1 MAGLIL
7 KSPYIKAGGAGKYMR
22 YIATRKN
29 VERLPDSRPPT
40 QKQVK
45 LVQKLA
51 HDFPAST
58 KSDEYAGYNKSPTR
72 AKASVYISSTLEAN
86 WDTAQRSDVYMKY
99 IATRPRVEKLGTHG
113 LFGDEDD
120 VNLDTAIDEME
131 SVTGNVWTHI
141 ISLTRGDAERLGYDN
156 ASTWRNLLRTHRNDI
171 AEAMR
176 IAPNDFRWY
185 AAFHNEGDH
194 PHVHMMAWS
203 ASGEGY
209 LSRDGIRKIKSGLVN
224 DIFKQELLHAYEQ
237 KSGVRDELVNEVR
250 QSLQELVSEI
260 RDGLCACPQIAPMLM
275 DLSTELGTVKGKK
288 SYGYL
293 KKNLKDKVDRIVDE
307 LESVPAVHE
316 CYMKWLDLQDEVD
329 SHYKDERR
337 ERLRLSEQK
346 EFRSVRNAVIQ
357 EAERLRLG
365 EVTVEEVPP
374 GPVDECDWREQ
385 NYIYTTFL
393 DETTPLDERD
403 EAVEQERNYAEDGE
417 PSSQYVLGVL
427 YRDGGLLMPDAV
439 KARDRFTRSAKQ
451 GYVPAQYALGKLLI
465 SDEPEIHDQA
475 AGIRWLQTAARNGS
489 PYAAYELG
497 KAYLK
502 TGDRQQAE
510 SYFTQA
516 AEAENANA
524 MYMLGKLLYDHD
536 PKRANYW
543 LRESASYGNPYAQR
557 AISVHTSPTI
567 AACVT
572 RLLYHLSRVIRDNT
586 EQASHGPGFGIDR
599 KRRRELMDKRLAM
612 GHKPDDH
619 EEQSQGYQGFSM

>member
-22 YIATRKN
+22 YIATREN
-29 VERLPDSRPPT
+29 VERLPDGRPPT
-40 QKQVK
+40 KKQVE
-45 LVQKLA
+45 LVQKLTR
-51 HDFPAST
+51 DFPAST
-58 KSDEYAGYNKSPTR
+58 KSDEYTEYNKSPTR
-72 AKASVYISSTLEAN
+72 AKASAYISSTLEAN

-99 IATRPRVEKLGTHG
+99 IETRPRVEKLGTHG

-120 VNLDTAIDEME
+120 VDLDAAIAEME

-141 ISLTRGDAERLGYDN
+141 ISLKREDAERLGYDN
-156 ASTWRNLLRTHRNDI
+156 ASAWRNLLRAHRNDI

-176 IAPNDFRWY
+176 IEPNDFRWY

-203 ASGEGY
+203 ASGGGY
-209 LSRDGIRKIKSGLVN
+209 LSKDGIRRIKSGLVN
-224 DIFKQELLHAYEQ
+224 DVFRQELLHTYER
-237 KSGVRDELVNEVR
+237 KSEMRDELVNEVR
-250 QSLQELVSEI
+250 QSLQELVDEI
-260 RDGLCACPQIAPMLM
+260 RDGLCACPQIDPMMLE
-275 DLSTELGTVKGKK
+275 LSVELGAVKGKK

-293 KKNLKDKVDRIVDE
+293 NKRVKEKVDKIVDE
-307 LESVPAVHE
+307 LETIPAVHE
-316 CYMKWLDLQDEVD
+316 CYIKWLELQTEVD
-329 SHYKDERR
+329 GYYKDQCR
-337 ERLRLSEQK
+337 ERMRLSKQK
-346 EFRSVRNAVIQ
+346 EFRSVKNAVIQ

-403 EAVEQERNYAEDGE
+403 KAVERERQYAEDGE
-417 PSSQYVLGVL
+417 PTSQYVLGIL

-439 KARDRFTRSAKQ
+439 KARDWFTRSAQQ
-451 GYVPAQYALGKLLI
+451 GYVPAQYALGKLLL

-475 AGIRWLQTAARNGS
+475 AGIRWLKAAARNGS

-497 KAYLK
+497 KTYLK
-502 TGDRQQAE
+502 SGDKQQAE

-516 AEAENANA
+516 AEGENPNA
-524 MYMLGKLLYDHD
+524 IYMLGKLLYDGD
-536 PKRANYW
+536 PERANHW
-543 LRESASYGNPYAQR
+543 LRFSAFYDNPYAQR
-557 AISVHTSPTI
+557 ALDQRTSPTI

-572 RLLYHLSRVIRDNT
+572 RLLYHLSRIIRDDT
-586 EQASHGPGFGIDR
+586 EQASQGPVFGIDR
-599 KRRRELMDKRLAM
+599 KRRRELMDKRIAM
-612 GHKPDDH
+612 GYKPDDH
-619 EEQSQGYQGFSM
+619 EDMQMQGFSM

>member
-1 MAGLIL
+1 M
-7 KSPYIKAGGAGKYMR
+7 
-22 YIATRKN
+22 
-29 VERLPDSRPPT
+29 
-40 QKQVK
+40 
-45 LVQKLA
+45 
-51 HDFPAST
+51 
-58 KSDEYAGYNKSPTR
+58 KSDEYTEYKKSPTR
-72 AKASVYISSTLEAN
+72 AKASTYISATLEAN
-86 WDTAQRSDVYMKY
+86 WDTAQRSDVYMRY

-113 LFGDEDD
+113 LFGDEDSVD
-120 VNLDTAIDEME
+120 LDKAVAEME

-141 ISLTRGDAERLGYDN
+141 ISLKCEDAERLGYDN
-156 ASTWRNLLRTHRNDI
+156 ASSWRNLLRAHRNDI

-209 LSRDGIRKIKSGLVN
+209 LSRDGIRKIKSELVN
-224 DIFKQELLHAYEQ
+224 DIFKQELLHTYEQ
-237 KSGVRDELVNEVR
+237 KSEMRDELVNEAR
-250 QSLQELVSEI
+250 QSLQNLVSEI

-275 DLSTELGTVKGKK
+275 ELSTELSTVKGKK

-316 CYMKWLDLQDEVD
+316 CYMKWLDLQVEVD
-329 SHYKDERR
+329 GYYKDERR
-337 ERLRLSEQK
+337 EQLRLSEQK
-346 EFRSVRNAVIQ
+346 EFRSVKNAVIQ

-385 NYIYTTFL
+385 SYISTYFL
-393 DETTPLDERD
+393 DETVPLDERD
-403 EAVEQERNYAEDGE
+403 EAVEQERKYAEDGE
-417 PSSQYVLGVL
+417 PTSQYVLGVL

-439 KARDRFTRSAKQ
+439 KARDWFEKSACQ
-451 GYVPAQYALGKLLI
+451 GYIPAQYALGKLLL
-465 SDEPEIHDQA
+465 SDDPEVHDQA
-475 AGIRWLQTAARNGS
+475 AGLRWLRIAAKNGS
-489 PYAAYELG
+489 SYAAYELG

-510 SYFTQA
+510 VYFTQA
-516 AEAENANA
+516 AEDENANA
-524 MYMLGKLLYDHD
+524 MYMLGKLLYDSD
-536 PKRANYW
+536 PNRANYW
-543 LRESASYGNPYAQR
+543 LHTSVSYGNPYAQR
-557 AISVHTSPTI
+557 ALDQRTSPTI

-572 RLLYHLSRVIRDNT
+572 RLLYHLSRIIRDNT
-586 EQASHGPGFGIDR
+586 EQMSHGPGFAIDR

-619 EEQSQGYQGFSM
+619 ENMQMQGFSM

>member
-22 YIATRKN
+22 YIATREN

-40 QKQVK
+40 QKQAE
-45 LVQKLA
+45 LVQKLTR
-51 HDFPAST
+51 DFPTSM
-58 KSDEYAGYNKSPTR
+58 KSDTYSRYTKSPTR
-72 AKASVYISSTLEAN
+72 ASASAYISSTLEAN
-86 WDTAQRSDVYMKY
+86 WDAAQSTEVYMKY

-113 LFGDEDD
+113 LFGDTDNVD
-120 VNLDTAIDEME
+120 LDTAITELE

-156 ASTWRNLLRTHRNDI
+156 ASTWRNLLRAHRNNI

-176 IAPNDFRWY
+176 IEPNDFHWY

-203 ASGEGY
+203 ESGGGY
-209 LSRDGIRKIKSGLVN
+209 LSKDGIRKIKSGLVN
-224 DIFKQELLHAYEQ
+224 DIFKQELLHTYEQ
-237 KSGVRDELVNEVR
+237 KSEMRDELVNEVR
-250 QSLQELVSEI
+250 QSLQELVGQI

-275 DLSTELGTVKGKK
+275 ELSTELGTVKGKK

-293 KKNLKDKVDRIVDE
+293 KKNLKDKVDKIVDE
-307 LESVPAVHE
+307 LETVPAVHE
-316 CYMKWLDLQDEVD
+316 CYMKWLDLQAEVD
-329 SHYKDERR
+329 RYYKDERR
-337 ERLRLSEQK
+337 KRLRLSEQK
-346 EFRSVRNAVIQ
+346 EFRSVKNAVIQ
-357 EAERLRLG
+357 EAERLRMG

-374 GPVDECDWREQ
+374 GPVDECDWQEQ
-385 NYIYTTFL
+385 SYISTYFL

-403 EAVEQERNYAEDGE
+403 EAVEQERKYAEDGE

-427 YRDGGLLMPDAV
+427 YRDGGLLMPDVV
-439 KARDRFTRSAKQ
+439 KARDWFTRSAQQ
-451 GYVPAQYALGKLLI
+451 GYVPAQYALDKLLL
-465 SDEPEIHDQA
+465 SDDPEVHDQDN
-475 AGIRWLQTAARNGS
+475 GIRWLQTAARNGS

-502 TGDRQQAE
+502 AGDRQQAE
-510 SYFTQA
+510 TYFTQA
-516 AEAENANA
+516 AEGENANA
-524 MYMLGKLLYDHD
+524 MYMLGKLLYDSD
-536 PKRANYW
+536 PKQANYW
-543 LRESASYGNPYAQR
+543 LRESASYGNLYAQR
-557 AISVHTSPTI
+557 AISAHTSPTI

-572 RLLYHLSRVIRDNT
+572 RLLYHLGRVIRDNT
-586 EQASHGPGFGIDR
+586 EQNSHGPGFGIDR

-619 EEQSQGYQGFSM
+619 ADIQMQGFSM

>member
-7 KSPYIKAGGAGKYMR
+7 KSPYIKASGARKYMK
-22 YIATRKN
+22 YIATREN
-29 VERLPDSRPPT
+29 VERLPDARPPT
-40 QKQVK
+40 KKQAELISK
-45 LVQKLA
+45 LTR
-51 HDFPAST
+51 DFPVSM
-58 KSDEYAGYNKSPTR
+58 KLDEYAEYKKSPTR
-72 AKASVYISSTLEAN
+72 SKASAYISSTLEAN
-86 WDTAQRSDVYMKY
+86 WDTAQHSDVYMKY

-120 VNLDTAIDEME
+120 VDLDAAVTEVE

-141 ISLTRGDAERLGYDN
+141 ISLKRKDAERLGYDN
-156 ASTWRNLLRTHRNDI
+156 ASTWRNLLRAHRNDI

-224 DIFKQELLHAYEQ
+224 DIFKQELLHTYEQ
-237 KSGVRDELVNEVR
+237 KSEMRNELVNEVR

-260 RDGLCACPQIAPMLM
+260 RGGMCACPQIAPMLM
-275 DLSTELGTVKGKK
+275 ELSMELGTVKGKK

-293 KKNLKDKVDRIVDE
+293 KKNLKDKVDKIVDE
-307 LESVPAVHE
+307 MESVPAVHE
-316 CYMKWLDLQDEVD
+316 CYNKWLDLQNEVD
-329 SHYKDERR
+329 SYYKDERR

-365 EVTVEEVPP
+365 EVTVEEVPA
-374 GPVDECDWREQ
+374 GPVEECDWREQ
-385 NYIYTTFL
+385 SYISTYFL
-393 DETTPLDERD
+393 DETVPLDERD
-403 EAVEQERNYAEDGE
+403 EAVEQERKYAEDGE
-417 PSSQYVLGVL
+417 PASQYVLGVL

-439 KARDRFTRSAKQ
+439 KAREWFTRSAKQ

-465 SDEPEIHDQA
+465 SDDPEVHDRDT
-475 AGIRWLQTAARNGS
+475 GIRWLQTAARNGN

-502 TGDRQQAE
+502 SGDRQQAE
-510 SYFTQA
+510 MYFTQS

-524 MYMLGKLLYDHD
+524 MYMLAKLLYDRD

-543 LRESASYGNPYAQR
+543 LRESASYGNPHAQR
-557 AISVHTSPTI
+557 ALDQHTSPTI
-567 AACVT
+567 AACVI
-572 RLLYHLSRVIRDNT
+572 RLLYHVSRVIRDNT
-586 EQASHGPGFGIDR
+586 EQMSHGPGFGIDR
-599 KRRRELMDKRLAM
+599 KRRRELMKKRLAM

-619 EEQSQGYQGFSM
+619 EDMQYYGQSM

>member
-22 YIATRKN
+22 YIATREN

-40 QKQVK
+40 QKQAE
-45 LVQKLA
+45 LIQKLTR
-51 HDFPAST
+51 DFPASK
-58 KSDEYAGYNKSPTR
+58 KSESYSRYDKAPTR
-72 AKASVYISSTLEAN
+72 ASASAYISSTLEAN
-86 WDTAQRSDVYMKY
+86 WDAAQSTEVYMKY
-99 IATRPRVEKLGTHG
+99 IATRPRVEKMGTHG
-113 LFGDEDD
+113 LFGDEDSVD
-120 VNLDTAIDEME
+120 LDKAVAEME
-131 SVTGNVWTHI
+131 NVTGNVWTHI
-141 ISLTRGDAERLGYDN
+141 FSLKREDAERLGYNN
-156 ASTWRNLLRTHRNDI
+156 ASSWRNLLRAHHNDI

-176 IAPNDFRWY
+176 IAPGDFRWY
-185 AAFHNEGDH
+185 AAFHNEGNH

-209 LSRDGIRKIKSGLVN
+209 LSREGIRKIKSQLVN
-224 DIFKQELLHAYEQ
+224 DIFKQELLHTYEQ
-237 KSGVRDELVNEVR
+237 KSEMRNELVNEVR
-250 QSLQELVSEI
+250 QSLQELVGQI
-260 RDGLCACPQIAPMLM
+260 RDGLCACPQIAPMM
-275 DLSTELGTVKGKK
+275 IELSTELDTVKGKK

-293 KKNLKDKVDRIVDE
+293 KKNPKDKVDRIVDE

-346 EFRSVRNAVIQ
+346 GFRSVKNAVIQ

-365 EVTVEEVPP
+365 EVTVEEVPT

-403 EAVEQERNYAEDGE
+403 EAVEQEQKYAEDGE
-417 PSSQYVLGVL
+417 PLSQYVLGVL

-439 KARDRFTRSAKQ
+439 KARDWFTRSAKQ
-451 GYVPAQYALGKLLI
+451 GYVPAQYALGKLLL
-465 SDEPEIHDQA
+465 SDGPEVHDQA
-475 AGIRWLQTAARNGS
+475 AGIRWLKVAAKNGS

-510 SYFTQA
+510 TYFTRA

-557 AISVHTSPTI
+557 ALDQRTSPII

-572 RLLYHLSRVIRDNT
+572 RLLYHLSRIIRDNT
-586 EQASHGPGFGIDR
+586 EQISHGPGFGIDR
-599 KRRRELMDKRLAM
+599 KRWRELMEKRSAM

>member
-22 YIATRKN
+22 YIATREN
-29 VERLPDSRPPT
+29 VERLPDGRPPT
-40 QKQVK
+40 KKQMELIGK
-45 LVQKLA
+45 LTK
-51 HDFPAST
+51 DFPAST
-58 KSDEYAGYNKSPTR
+58 KSDEYSEYNKLPTR
-72 AKASVYISSTLEAN
+72 SKASAYISSTLEAN
-86 WDTAQRSDVYMKY
+86 WDVAQSTEAYMKY

-120 VNLDTAIDEME
+120 VDLDAAIAEME
-131 SVTGNVWTHI
+131 TVTGNVWTHI
-141 ISLTRGDAERLGYDN
+141 ISLKREDAERLGYDN
-156 ASTWRNLLRTHRNDI
+156 ASSWRNLLRAHRNDI

-185 AAFHNEGDH
+185 AAFHNEGNH

-224 DIFKQELLHAYEQ
+224 DIFKQELLHTYEQ
-237 KSGVRDELVNEVR
+237 KSEMRDELVNEAR

-260 RDGLCACPQIAPMLM
+260 RDGLCDCPQVAPMMLE
-275 DLSTELGTVKGKK
+275 LSMELGVVKGKK

-293 KKNLKDKVDRIVDE
+293 NKRVKEKVDRIVDE

-316 CYMKWLDLQDEVD
+316 CYMKWLNLQAEVD
-329 SHYKDERR
+329 SYYKDERR
-337 ERLRLSEQK
+337 KHLRLSEQK
-346 EFRSVRNAVIQ
+346 EFRSIKNAVIQ

-374 GPVDECDWREQ
+374 GPVDECNWREQ

-393 DETTPLDERD
+393 DETVPLDERD
-403 EAVEQERNYAEDGE
+403 KAVERERKHAEDGE
-417 PSSQYVLGVL
+417 PASQYVLGVL
-427 YRDGGLLMPDAV
+427 YRDGGLLMPDALQA
-439 KARDRFTRSAKQ
+439 KEWFTRSAKQ
-451 GYVPAQYALGKLLI
+451 GYVPAQYALGKLLL
-465 SDEPEIHDQA
+465 SDDPEVHDQA
-475 AGIRWLQTAARNGS
+475 AGICWLQTAARNGS

-502 TGDRQQAE
+502 TGDKRQAE
-510 SYFTQA
+510 ACFNQA
-516 AEAENANA
+516 AEAENSNA
-524 MYMLGKLLYDHD
+524 MYMLVKLLYDSD
-536 PKRANYW
+536 PKRSNYW

-557 AISVHTSPTI
+557 AISAHTSPTI

-586 EQASHGPGFGIDR
+586 EQASQGPGFTIDR

-619 EEQSQGYQGFSM
+619 EDMQMQGFNM

>member
-22 YIATRKN
+22 YIATREN

-40 QKQVK
+40 KKQTELIGK
-45 LVQKLA
+45 LTK
-51 HDFPAST
+51 DFPASM
-58 KSDEYAGYNKSPTR
+58 KLEEYTEYNKAPTR
-72 AKASVYISSTLEAN
+72 AKASAYISSTLEAN
-86 WDTAQRSDVYMKY
+86 WDAAQRSDIYMKY

-113 LFGDEDD
+113 LFGDS
-120 VNLDTAIDEME
+120 VNVDLDAAIAEME

-141 ISLTRGDAERLGYDN
+141 ISLKREDAERLGYDN
-156 ASTWRNLLRTHRNDI
+156 ASSWRNLLRAHRNDI

-176 IAPNDFRWY
+176 IAPNDFLWY

-209 LSRDGIRKIKSGLVN
+209 LNRDGIRKIKSGLVN
-224 DIFKQELLHAYEQ
+224 DIFKQELLHTYER
-237 KSGVRDELVNEVR
+237 KSGMRDELVNEVR

-260 RDGLCACPQIAPMLM
+260 RGGLYACPQIAPMMLE
-275 DLSTELGTVKGKK
+275 LSKELGTVKGKK

-316 CYMKWLDLQDEVD
+316 CYMKWFDLQAEVD
-329 SHYKDERR
+329 GYYKDQSRK
-337 ERLRLSEQK
+337 RLHLSEQK
-346 EFRSVRNAVIQ
+346 EFRSVKNAVIQ
-357 EAERLRLG
+357 EAERLRMS

-385 NYIYTTFL
+385 SYISTYFL
-393 DETTPLDERD
+393 DETAPLDERD
-403 EAVEQERNYAEDGE
+403 KAVERERQYTEDGE

-439 KARDRFTRSAKQ
+439 KARDWFEKSARQ
-451 GYVPAQYALGKLLI
+451 GYVPAQHALGKLLL
-465 SDEPEIHDQA
+465 SDDPEVHDREM
-475 AGIRWLQTAARNGS
+475 GIRWLQTAARNGS

-502 TGDRQQAE
+502 SGDKRQAE
-510 SYFTQA
+510 AYFAQA

-524 MYMLGKLLYDHD
+524 MYMLGKLLYDSD
-536 PKRANYW
+536 PKQANYW

-557 AISVHTSPTI
+557 AISARTSPTI

-586 EQASHGPGFGIDR
+586 EQASHGPCFGIDR

-619 EEQSQGYQGFSM
+619 EDMQMQGYQGM

>member
-22 YIATRKN
+22 YIATREN

-45 LVQKLA
+45 LVQKLTR
-51 HDFPAST
+51 DFPAST
-58 KSDEYAGYNKSPTR
+58 KSDEYTEYSKSPTR
-72 AKASVYISSTLEAN
+72 SKASAYISSTLEAN

-99 IATRPRVEKLGTHG
+99 IATRPRVEKLGSHG
-113 LFGDEDD
+113 LFGDTDD
-120 VNLDTAIDEME
+120 VDLDTAVAEME
-131 SVTGNVWTHI
+131 RVAGNVWTHI
-141 ISLTRGDAERLGYDN
+141 ISLKREDAERLGYAN
-156 ASTWRNLLRTHRNDI
+156 ASSWRNLLRAHRNDI

-185 AAFHNEGDH
+185 AAFHNEGNH

-224 DIFKQELLHAYEQ
+224 DIFKQKLLHTYER
-237 KSGVRDELVNEVR
+237 KSEMRDELVNEVR

-275 DLSTELGTVKGKK
+275 ELSMELGTVKGKK

-293 KKNLKDKVDRIVDE
+293 NKRVKEKVDKIVDE

-329 SHYKDERR
+329 GYYKDERR
-337 ERLRLSEQK
+337 KRLRLSEQK
-346 EFRSVRNAVIQ
+346 EFRSVKNAVIQ

-365 EVTVEEVPP
+365 EVTVEEVPA

-385 NYIYTTFL
+385 SYISTYFL
-393 DETTPLDERD
+393 DETVPLNERD
-403 EAVEQERNYAEDGE
+403 KAVERERKYAEDGE
-417 PSSQYVLGVL
+417 PASQYVLGVL
-427 YRDGGLLMPDAV
+427 YRDGGLLMSDAV
-439 KARDRFTRSAKQ
+439 KARDWFTRSAKQ
-451 GYVPAQYALGKLLI
+451 GYVPAQYALGKLLL
-465 SDEPEIHDQA
+465 SDDPEIHDQDN
-475 AGIRWLQTAARNGS
+475 GIRWLQVAAKNGNT
-489 PYAAYELG
+489 YAAYELG
-497 KAYLK
+497 KVYLK
-502 TGDRQQAE
+502 SGDHQQAE

-516 AEAENANA
+516 AEGENANA
-524 MYMLGKLLYDHD
+524 MYMLGKLLYDRD

-543 LRESASYGNPYAQR
+543 LRESATYGNPYAQR
-557 AISVHTSPTI
+557 AISAHTSPTI

-586 EQASHGPGFGIDR
+586 EQNSHGPGFGIDR
-599 KRRRELMDKRLAM
+599 KRWRELMEKRIAM

-619 EEQSQGYQGFSM
+619 EDMQMQGFSM

>member
-1 MAGLIL
+1 MAWLIL

-22 YIATRKN
+22 YIATREN

-40 QKQVK
+40 QKQSE
-45 LVQKLA
+45 LVQKLTR
-51 HDFPAST
+51 DFPASM
-58 KSDEYAGYNKSPTR
+58 KSDTYSRYAKSPTR
-72 AKASVYISSTLEAN
+72 ASASAYISSTLEAN

-120 VNLDTAIDEME
+120 VNLDAAIAEIE

-141 ISLTRGDAERLGYDN
+141 ISLKREDAERLGYDN
-156 ASTWRNLLRTHRNDI
+156 ASSWRNLLRTHRNDI

-176 IAPNDFRWY
+176 IAPN
-185 AAFHNEGDH
+185 AFHNEGNH

-203 ASGEGY
+203 ASGGGY
-209 LSRDGIRKIKSGLVN
+209 LSHDGIRRIKSGLVN
-224 DIFKQELLHAYEQ
+224 DIFKQELLHTYEQ
-237 KSGVRDELVNEVR
+237 KSGMRDELVNEVR
-250 QSLQELVSEI
+250 QSLQNLVSEI

-275 DLSTELGTVKGKK
+275 ELSMELDTVKGKK
-288 SYGYL
+288 FYGYL
-293 KKNLKDKVDRIVDE
+293 KKNLKDKVDKIVDE
-307 LESVPAVHE
+307 IETAPAVHE
-316 CYMKWLDLQDEVD
+316 CYAKWLDLQAEVD
-329 SHYKDERR
+329 SYYKDERR
-337 ERLRLSEQK
+337 KRLRLSEQK
-346 EFRSVRNAVIQ
+346 EFRSVKNAVIQ

-403 EAVEQERNYAEDGE
+403 KAVEQERKYAEDGE
-417 PSSQYVLGVL
+417 PTSQYVLGVL

-439 KARDRFTRSAKQ
+439 KARDWFTKSAEQ
-451 GYVPAQYALGKLLI
+451 GYVPAQYALGKLFI
-465 SDEPEIHDQA
+465 SDDPEVHDQA

-489 PYAAYELG
+489 SYAAYELG
-497 KAYLK
+497 KVYLK
-502 TGDRQQAE
+502 AGDRQQAKT
-510 SYFTQA
+510 YFTQS

-524 MYMLGKLLYDHD
+524 MYMLGKLLYDRD
-536 PKRANYW
+536 LKRSNYW
-543 LRESASYGNPYAQR
+543 LRESASYGNSYAQR
-557 AISVHTSPTI
+557 ALEQQTSPTI

-586 EQASHGPGFGIDR
+586 EQASHGPCFGIDR
-599 KRRRELMDKRLAM
+599 KRWRELMDKRLAM

-619 EEQSQGYQGFSM
+619 EDMQMQGFSM

>member
-7 KSPYIKAGGAGKYMR
+7 KSPYIKVGGAGKYMR
-22 YIATRKN
+22 YIATREN

-40 QKQVK
+40 QKQVE
-45 LVQKLA
+45 LVQKLTR
-51 HDFPAST
+51 DFPTSK
-58 KSDEYAGYNKSPTR
+58 KSDTYSRYTKSPTR
-72 AKASVYISSTLEAN
+72 ASASAYISSTLEAN
-86 WDTAQRSDVYMKY
+86 WDTAQRSDVYLKY

-113 LFGDEDD
+113 LFGDEDNVD
-120 VNLDTAIDEME
+120 LDAAVAEME

-156 ASTWRNLLRTHRNDI
+156 ASTWRNLLRAHRNDI

-203 ASGEGY
+203 ESGGGY
-209 LSRDGIRKIKSGLVN
+209 LSKDGIRRIKSGLVN
-224 DIFKQELLHAYEQ
+224 DIFKQELLHTYEQ
-237 KSGVRDELVNEVR
+237 KSEMRDELVNEVR

-275 DLSTELGTVKGKK
+275 ELSTELGTVKGKK

-307 LESVPAVHE
+307 LETVPAVHE
-316 CYMKWLDLQDEVD
+316 CYAKWLDLQTEVD
-329 SHYKDERR
+329 NYYKDARR

-346 EFRSVRNAVIQ
+346 EFRSVKNAVIQ
-357 EAERLRLG
+357 EAERLRMG

-403 EAVEQERNYAEDGE
+403 KAVERERQYAEDGE

-427 YRDGGLLMPDAV
+427 YRDGGLLLPDVV
-439 KARDRFTRSAKQ
+439 KARDWLEKSARQ
-451 GYVPAQYALGKLLI
+451 GYIPAQYALGKLLL
-465 SDEPEIHDQA
+465 SDDPEVHDRD
-475 AGIRWLQTAARNGS
+475 AGIRWLRTAARNGS

-502 TGDRQQAE
+502 SGDKQQAE

-516 AEAENANA
+516 AKAENANA
-524 MYMLGKLLYDHD
+524 MYMLAKLLYDRD
-536 PKRANYW
+536 PNRANYW
-543 LRESASYGNPYAQR
+543 LQASASYGNPYAQR
-557 AISVHTSPTI
+557 TISTCASPTI

-572 RLLYHLSRVIRDNT
+572 RLLYHLSRIIRDNT
-586 EQASHGPGFGIDR
+586 EQASQGPGLVIDR
-599 KRRRELMDKRLAM
+599 KRRRELLEKRIAM

-619 EEQSQGYQGFSM
+619 EDMQMQGFSM

>member
-22 YIATRKN
+22 YIATREN

-40 QKQVK
+40 QKQSE
-45 LVQKLA
+45 LVQKLTR
-51 HDFPAST
+51 DFPTSM
-58 KSDEYAGYNKSPTR
+58 KSDTYSRYIKSPTR
-72 AKASVYISSTLEAN
+72 ASASAYISSTLEAN
-86 WDTAQRSDVYMKY
+86 WDAAQHSDIYMKY

-113 LFGDEDD
+113 LFSDEDD
-120 VNLDTAIDEME
+120 VDLNAAITEME

-141 ISLTRGDAERLGYDN
+141 ISLKREDAERLGYDN
-156 ASTWRNLLRTHRNDI
+156 ASSWRNLLRAHRNDI

-185 AAFHNEGDH
+185 AAFHNEGNH

-203 ASGEGY
+203 TSGDGY
-209 LSRDGIRKIKSGLVN
+209 LSRDGIRKIKSELVN
-224 DIFKQELLHAYEQ
+224 DIFRQELLHTYEQ
-237 KSGVRDELVNEVR
+237 KSGMRDELVNEAR
-250 QSLQELVSEI
+250 QSLQNLVSEI
-260 RDGLCACPQIAPMLM
+260 RDGLCSCPQIAPMM
-275 DLSTELGTVKGKK
+275 MELSMELDTVKGKK

-316 CYMKWLDLQDEVD
+316 CYMRWLDLQDEVD
-329 SHYKDERR
+329 SHYKDARR
-337 ERLRLSEQK
+337 KRLRLSEQK
-346 EFRSVRNAVIQ
+346 EFRSVKNVVIQ
-357 EAERLRLG
+357 EAERLRMG
-365 EVTVEEVPP
+365 EMTVEEVPP

-393 DETTPLDERD
+393 DETVPLDERD
-403 EAVEQERNYAEDGE
+403 EAVEQEKKYAEDGE
-417 PSSQYVLGVL
+417 PTSQYVLGVL
-427 YRDGGLLMPDAV
+427 YRDGGLLIPDAV
-439 KARDRFTRSAKQ
+439 KAKDWFTRSAKQ
-451 GYVPAQYALGKLLI
+451 GYVPAQYALGKLLL
-465 SDEPEIHDQA
+465 SNDPEVHDRD

-502 TGDRQQAE
+502 SGDKQQAE

-516 AEAENANA
+516 AESENPNA
-524 MYMLGKLLYDHD
+524 MYMLGKILYDRD
-536 PKRANYW
+536 PERANHW
-543 LRESASYGNPYAQR
+543 LRLSAFYDNPYAQR
-557 AISVHTSPTI
+557 ALDQRTSPTI

-572 RLLYHLSRVIRDNT
+572 RLLYHLSRIIRDDT
-586 EQASHGPGFGIDR
+586 EQASHSPGFGIDR
-599 KRRRELMDKRLAM
+599 KRRRELSEKRIAM

-619 EEQSQGYQGFSM
+619 EDIQMQGFSM

>member
-7 KSPYIKAGGAGKYMR
+7 KSPYIKAGGAGKYMK
-22 YIATRKN
+22 YIATREN
-29 VERLPDSRPPT
+29 VERLPDGRSPT
-40 QKQVK
+40 KKQVELISK
-45 LVQKLA
+45 LTR
-51 HDFPAST
+51 DFPASM
-58 KSDEYAGYNKSPTR
+58 KSDEYTEYKKSPTR
-72 AKASVYISSTLEAN
+72 AKASTYISATLEAN
-86 WDTAQRSDVYMKY
+86 WDTAQRSDVYMRY

-113 LFGDEDD
+113 LFGDEDSVD
-120 VNLDTAIDEME
+120 LDKAVAEME

-141 ISLTRGDAERLGYDN
+141 ISLKCEDAERLGYDN
-156 ASTWRNLLRTHRNDI
+156 ASSWRNLLRAHRNDI

-209 LSRDGIRKIKSGLVN
+209 LSRDGIRKIKSELVN
-224 DIFKQELLHAYEQ
+224 DIFKQELLHTYEQ
-237 KSGVRDELVNEVR
+237 KSEMRDELVNEAR
-250 QSLQELVSEI
+250 QSLQNLVSEI

-275 DLSTELGTVKGKK
+275 ELSTELSTVKGKK

-316 CYMKWLDLQDEVD
+316 CYMKWLDLQVEVD
-329 SHYKDERR
+329 GYYKDERR
-337 ERLRLSEQK
+337 EQLRLSEQK
-346 EFRSVRNAVIQ
+346 EFRSVKNAVIQ

-385 NYIYTTFL
+385 SYISTYFL
-393 DETTPLDERD
+393 DETVPLDERD
-403 EAVEQERNYAEDGE
+403 EAVEQERKYAEDGE
-417 PSSQYVLGVL
+417 PTSQYVLGVL

-439 KARDRFTRSAKQ
+439 KARDWFEKSACQ
-451 GYVPAQYALGKLLI
+451 GYIPAQYALGKLLL
-465 SDEPEIHDQA
+465 SDDPEVHDQA
-475 AGIRWLQTAARNGS
+475 AGLRWLRIAAKNGS
-489 PYAAYELG
+489 SYAAYELG

-510 SYFTQA
+510 VYFTQA
-516 AEAENANA
+516 AEDENANA
-524 MYMLGKLLYDHD
+524 MYMLGKLLYDSD
-536 PKRANYW
+536 PNRANYW
-543 LRESASYGNPYAQR
+543 LHTSVSYGNPYAQR
-557 AISVHTSPTI
+557 ALDQRTSPTI

-572 RLLYHLSRVIRDNT
+572 RLLYHLSRIIRDNT
-586 EQASHGPGFGIDR
+586 EQMSHGPGFAIDR

-619 EEQSQGYQGFSM
+619 ENMQMQGFSM

>member
-22 YIATRKN
+22 YIATREN
-29 VERLPDSRPPT
+29 VERLPDGRPPT
-40 QKQVK
+40 QKQVALIGK
-45 LVQKLA
+45 LTK
-51 HDFPAST
+51 DFPVSM
-58 KSDEYAGYNKSPTR
+58 KLDEYVEYKKSPTR
-72 AKASVYISSTLEAN
+72 AKASAYISSTLEAN
-86 WDTAQRSDVYMKY
+86 WDMIQRSDVYMKY

-120 VNLDTAIDEME
+120 VDLNTAIAEME

-141 ISLTRGDAERLGYDN
+141 ISLKREDAERLGYDN
-156 ASTWRNLLRTHRNDI
+156 ASSWRNLLRAHRNDI

-185 AAFHNEGDH
+185 AAFHNEGNH

-203 ASGEGY
+203 TSGDGY

-224 DIFKQELLHAYEQ
+224 DIFKQELLHTYEQ
-237 KSGVRDELVNEVR
+237 KSGMRDELVNEVR

-260 RDGLCACPQIAPMLM
+260 CNGLCVCPQMEPMMLE
-275 DLSTELGTVKGKK
+275 LSAELGTVKGKK

-293 KKNLKDKVDRIVDE
+293 NKRVKEKVDRIVDE
-307 LESVPAVHE
+307 LETIPVVHD

-329 SHYKDERR
+329 SHYKDKLR
-337 ERLRLSEQK
+337 ERPRLSEQK
-346 EFRSVRNAVIQ
+346 EFRSVKNAVIQ
-357 EAERLRLG
+357 EAERLRMG
-365 EVTVEEVPP
+365 EVTAEEVPP

-385 NYIYTTFL
+385 SYISTYFL

-403 EAVEQERNYAEDGE
+403 EAVEQERKYAEDGE
-417 PSSQYVLGVL
+417 PTSQYVLGVL

-439 KARDRFTRSAKQ
+439 KARDWFTRSAQQ
-451 GYVPAQYALGKLLI
+451 GYVPAQYVLGKLLL
-465 SDEPEIHDQA
+465 SNDPEVHDQDS
-475 AGIRWLQTAARNGS
+475 GIHWLQTAARNGS

-502 TGDRQQAE
+502 TGDKRQAE
-510 SYFTQA
+510 ACFTQA
-516 AEAENANA
+516 AEAENSNA
-524 MYMLGKLLYDHD
+524 MYMLGKLLYDSD
-536 PKRANYW
+536 PKRSNYW

-557 AISVHTSPTI
+557 AISAHTSPII

-586 EQASHGPGFGIDR
+586 EQSSHGPGFGIDR

-619 EEQSQGYQGFSM
+619 EDIQMQGFSM

>member
-7 KSPYIKAGGAGKYMR
+7 KSPYIKAGGAGKYMS
-22 YIATRKN
+22 YIATREN
-29 VERLPDSRPPT
+29 VERLPDGRPPT
-40 QKQVK
+40 KKQVELISK
-45 LVQKLA
+45 LTR
-51 HDFPAST
+51 DFPASM
-58 KSDEYAGYNKSPTR
+58 KLEEYTEYNKSPTR
-72 AKASVYISSTLEAN
+72 AKASAYISSTLETN
-86 WDTAQRSDVYMKY
+86 WDAAQRSDVYMKY

-120 VNLDTAIDEME
+120 VDLDTAITEIE
-131 SVTGNVWTHI
+131 NVTGNVWTHI
-141 ISLTRGDAERLGYDN
+141 ISLKREDAERLGYDN
-156 ASTWRNLLRTHRNDI
+156 ASTWRNLLRAHRNDI

-203 ASGEGY
+203 ASGGGY

-224 DIFKQELLHAYEQ
+224 DIFKQELLHTYEQ
-237 KSGVRDELVNEVR
+237 KSEMRDELVNEVR
-250 QSLQELVSEI
+250 QSLQELVGQI
-260 RDGLCACPQIAPMLM
+260 RDGLCACPQIAPMM
-275 DLSTELGTVKGKK
+275 MELSTELGAVKGKK

-293 KKNLKDKVDRIVDE
+293 KKNLKDKVDKIVDE

-316 CYMKWLDLQDEVD
+316 CYMKWLDLQAEVD
-329 SHYKDERR
+329 SHYKDEQRK
-337 ERLRLSEQK
+337 RLRLSEQK
-346 EFRSVRNAVIQ
+346 EFRSVKNAVIQ

-365 EVTVEEVPP
+365 EVTVEEVPT

-439 KARDRFTRSAKQ
+439 KARDWFTRSAKQ
-451 GYVPAQYALGKLLI
+451 GYVPAQYALGKLFF
-465 SDEPEIHDQA
+465 SDDPEVHDHD
-475 AGIRWLQTAARNGS
+475 AGLRWLQTAVRNGS

-502 TGDRQQAE
+502 TGDKRQAE
-510 SYFTQA
+510 AYFTQA
-516 AEAENANA
+516 AKGENPNA
-524 MYMLGKLLYDHD
+524 MYMLAKLLYDRD
-536 PKRANYW
+536 PERANHW
-543 LRESASYGNPYAQR
+543 LRFSAFYDNPYAQR
-557 AISVHTSPTI
+557 ALDQQTSPTI
-567 AACVT
+567 AACVI
-572 RLLYHLSRVIRDNT
+572 RLLYHLSRVIRDST
-586 EQASHGPGFGIDR
+586 EQTSQGPGFTIDR

-619 EEQSQGYQGFSM
+619 EDMQMQGFSM

>member
-7 KSPYIKAGGAGKYMR
+7 KSPYIKAGGAGKYMK
-22 YIATRKN
+22 YIATREN
-29 VERLPDSRPPT
+29 VERLPDGRSPT
-40 QKQVK
+40 KKQVELISK
-45 LVQKLA
+45 LTR
-51 HDFPAST
+51 DFPASM
-58 KSDEYAGYNKSPTR
+58 KSDEYTEYKKSPTR
-72 AKASVYISSTLEAN
+72 AKASTYISATLEAN
-86 WDTAQRSDVYMKY
+86 WDTAQRSDVYMRY

-113 LFGDEDD
+113 LFGDEDSVD
-120 VNLDTAIDEME
+120 LDKAVAEME

-141 ISLTRGDAERLGYDN
+141 ISLKCEDAERLGYDN
-156 ASTWRNLLRTHRNDI
+156 ASSWRNLLRAHRNDI

-209 LSRDGIRKIKSGLVN
+209 LSRDGIRKIKSELVN
-224 DIFKQELLHAYEQ
+224 DIFKQELLHTYEQ
-237 KSGVRDELVNEVR
+237 KSEMRDELVNEAR
-250 QSLQELVSEI
+250 QSLQNLVSEI

-275 DLSTELGTVKGKK
+275 ELSTELSTVKGKK

-316 CYMKWLDLQDEVD
+316 CYMKWLDLQAEVD
-329 SHYKDERR
+329 GYYKDERR
-337 ERLRLSEQK
+337 EQLRLSEQK
-346 EFRSVRNAVIQ
+346 EFRSVKNAVIQ

-385 NYIYTTFL
+385 SYISTYFL
-393 DETTPLDERD
+393 DETVPLDERD
-403 EAVEQERNYAEDGE
+403 EAVEQERKYAEDGE
-417 PSSQYVLGVL
+417 PTSQYVLGVL

-439 KARDRFTRSAKQ
+439 KARDWFEKSACQ
-451 GYVPAQYALGKLLI
+451 GYIPAQYALGKLLL
-465 SDEPEIHDQA
+465 SDDPEVHDQA
-475 AGIRWLQTAARNGS
+475 AGLRWLRIAAKNGS
-489 PYAAYELG
+489 SYAAYELG

-510 SYFTQA
+510 VYFTQA
-516 AEAENANA
+516 AEDENANA
-524 MYMLGKLLYDHD
+524 MYMLGKLLYDSD
-536 PKRANYW
+536 PNRANYW
-543 LRESASYGNPYAQR
+543 LHTSVSYGNPYAQR
-557 AISVHTSPTI
+557 ALDQRTSPTI

-572 RLLYHLSRVIRDNT
+572 RLLYHLSRIIRDNT
-586 EQASHGPGFGIDR
+586 EQMSHGPGFAIDR

-619 EEQSQGYQGFSM
+619 ENMQMQGFSM

>member
-7 KSPYIKAGGAGKYMR
+7 KSPDIKAGGAGKYMR
-22 YIATRKN
+22 YIATREN
-29 VERLPDSRPPT
+29 VERLPAARPPT
-40 QKQVK
+40 KKQVE

-72 AKASVYISSTLEAN
+72 AKASAYISSTLETN

-120 VNLDTAIDEME
+120 VDLDVAIAEME

-141 ISLTRGDAERLGYDN
+141 ISLKRKDAERLGYDN
-156 ASTWRNLLRTHRNDI
+156 ASTWRNLLRAHRNDI
-171 AEAMR
+171 AEAMQ
-176 IAPNDFRWY
+176 IAPGDFRWY
-185 AAFHNEGDH
+185 AAFHNEGNH

-203 ASGEGY
+203 ASGGGY

-224 DIFKQELLHAYEQ
+224 DIFKQELLHAYER
-237 KSGVRDELVNEVR
+237 KSEMRDELVNEVR
-250 QSLQELVSEI
+250 QSLHELVGEI
-260 RDGLCACPQIAPMLM
+260 RDGLCTCPQTVPMM
-275 DLSTELGTVKGKK
+275 MELSMELGAVKGKK

-307 LESVPAVHE
+307 LETVPAVHE
-316 CYMKWLDLQDEVD
+316 CYAKWLDLEAEVD
-329 SHYKDERR
+329 SYYKDERR
-337 ERLRLSEQK
+337 KRLRLSEQK
-346 EFRSVRNAVIQ
+346 EFRSVKNAVIQ

-365 EVTVEEVPP
+365 EVTVEEVPA

-385 NYIYTTFL
+385 SYINTYFL
-393 DETTPLDERD
+393 DETAPLDERD
-403 EAVEQERNYAEDGE
+403 KAVERERQYAEDGE

-427 YRDGGLLMPDAV
+427 YRDGGLLMPDAL
-439 KARDRFTRSAKQ
+439 KAREWFTRSAKQ
-451 GYVPAQYALGKLLI
+451 GYVPAQYALGKLLL
-465 SDEPEIHDQA
+465 SDDPEVHDRDV
-475 AGIRWLQTAARNGS
+475 GLRWLQTAAKNGNT
-489 PYAAYELG
+489 YATYELG

-502 TGDRQQAE
+502 IGDKQQAE

-516 AEAENANA
+516 AEAENSNA
-524 MYMLGKLLYDHD
+524 MYMLGKFLYDSN
-536 PKRANYW
+536 PGRANYW
-543 LRESASYGNPYAQR
+543 LRESASYGNPHAQR
-557 AISVHTSPTI
+557 ALDQHTSPTV
-567 AACVT
+567 ATCVT

-586 EQASHGPGFGIDR
+586 EQASHGPVFGIDR

-619 EEQSQGYQGFSM
+619 EDMQMQGFSM